1 MSTQRNSF
9 FEVAPRCNSDP
20 GKMKTVKL
28 DDFDIKKVL
37 GKGAYGKVY
46 QVKKNNGLDKG
57 KIFAMKAVDKS
68 RIMDS
73 RTDMRHTQTERDV
86 LVQVDHPFLIKL
98 YYAFETDQRLYFV
111 QEFQSLF
118 QACEVS
124 EEDLVLTLVSLK
136 AKEWIKVLSDVDDEA
151 KEPLELSTEYA
162 NYFYLATKKGLLAH
176 NST

>member
-1 MSTQRNSF
+1 MTDL
-9 FEVAPRCNSDP
+9 EYLV
-20 GKMKTVKL
+20 L
-28 DDFDIKKVL
+28 D
-37 GKGAYGKVY
+37 
-46 QVKKNNGLDKG
+46 
-57 KIFAMKAVDKS
+57 
-68 RIMDS
+68 
-73 RTDMRHTQTERDV
+73 E
-86 LVQVDHPFLIKL
+86 
-98 YYAFETDQRLYFV
+98 LYFV